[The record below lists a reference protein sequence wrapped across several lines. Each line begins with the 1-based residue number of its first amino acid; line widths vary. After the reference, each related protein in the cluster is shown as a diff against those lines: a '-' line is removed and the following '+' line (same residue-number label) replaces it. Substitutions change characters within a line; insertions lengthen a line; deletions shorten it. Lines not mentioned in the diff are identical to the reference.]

1 MPTPRP
7 APLCRVDQVQKRYG
21 QTVVLDQVSLEVAT
35 GEWLAIVGASGSG
48 KSTLLQILGGLDR
61 DYQGRVEVLGR
72 ELQPL
77 SDGAM
82 AALRSAS
89 IGFVFQSFHL
99 IEHLSVRENVALP
112 ALFSRDAAT
121 VRARVDAAIERVGIA
136 AKAEARP
143 TELSGGQR
151 QRVAIARALVTEP
164 ALLLAD
170 EPTGNLDE
178 QTGEAILDLFAA
190 LVAEGRTLIVVTHE
204 PRVWR
209 RASRT
214 LVLREGRLQPEG
226 GTS

>member
-1 MPTPRP
+1 MLTVPT
-7 APLCRVDQVQKRYG
+7 CRLRGVHKHYG
-21 QTVVLDQVSLEVAT
+21 ATSVLQDVSLDVAP

-48 KSTLLQILGGLDR
+48 KSTLLQLLGGLDR
-61 DYQGRVEVLGR
+61 DYEGKVEVLGR
-72 ELQPL
+72 DLSPL
-77 SDGAM
+77 GD
-82 AALRSAS
+82 AALAVLRSTS

-99 IEHLSVRENVALP
+99 IEHLTVAENVALP
-112 ALFSRDAAT
+112 ALFSPGATT
-121 VRARVDAAIERVGIA
+121 VRGRVDAAIERVGISNQRDR
-136 AKAEARP
+136 RP

-190 LVAEGRTLIVVTHE
+190 LVKEGRTLVVVTHE

-209 RASRT
+209 RASRK
-214 LVLREGRLQPEG
+214 LELDAGKLRSQ
-226 GTS
+226 GTRT